1 MPMLQ
6 FFVSD
11 HVADTHHLSLEDQ
24 GCYVM
29 IMFLTWLNKC
39 RPFPDDDTTI
49 PRMLHITKKK
59 WGYYLTDSCN
69 YTLIKNGFKTAI
81 VVSQLSKKNKI
92 FIKLVHMNKLSLFN
106 RYLIKNKSYVLTW
119 LDEWNKN

>member
-59 WGYYLTDSCN
+59 WKKIKPKLTPFFNLEENTFRQMRLEKTWETAEERVKKSKEAADIRWAKEKESVQS
-69 YTLIKNGFKTAI
+69 IISKTA
-81 VVSQLSKKNKI
+81 KAMRE
-92 FIKLVHMNKLSLFN
+92 H
-106 RYLIKNKSYVLTW
+106 
-119 LDEWNKN
+119 

>member
-1 MPMLQ
+1 MKNRNKKSKLIILKENINHEIN
-6 FFVSD
+6 FV
-11 HVADTHHLSLEDQ
+11 VKN
-24 GCYVM
+24 
-29 IMFLTWLNKC
+29 NKA
-39 RPFPDDDTTI
+39 I
-49 PRMLHITKKK
+49 NHITKKK

-92 FIKLVHMNKLSLFN
+92 FIKLVHMKKLSLFN
-106 RYLIKNKSYVLTW
+106 KYLIKNKSFVLTW